1 VNTIPVSGVTTTSKG
16 QYLQTTMNES
26 DPAWNLNPAI
36 VDANAVTIDPA
47 VLLEGYR
54 YILTFMAEEG
64 IDSPLN
70 GGGVTPAEWYAENES
85 KIREIYRG
93 DVRNEV
99 EEEGKHFV
107 LTESHWQGAE
117 KYAGAYSYVYDPSR
131 PRLLSRVIRPTNVWQ
146 VDSDAL
152 SVAVKADVNY
162 EMAVLPKPG
171 TTEEL
176 VQPTNG
182 SMTYSAALEP
192 DGKWRIEGY
201 DHDIKTTEA
210 W

>member
-1 VNTIPVSGVTTTSKG
+1 MTMTSKG

-36 VDANAVTIDPA
+36 VDANAVTVDPA

-54 YILTFMAEEG
+54 FILTFMAEEG

-70 GGGVTPAEWYAENES
+70 GGGVTAAEWYAENEDQ
-85 KIREIYRG
+85 IREIYRG
-93 DVRNEV
+93 DVRKAVV
-99 EEEGKHFV
+99 EEEGRHFV

-117 KYAGAYSYVYDPSR
+117 KYGGAYSYVYDPSR

-152 SVAVKADVNY
+152 SVAVKADVSY
-162 EMAVLPKPG
+162 EMVVLPKPG

-182 SMTYSAALEP
+182 FMTYSAALEP